1 MIVIDQ
7 VKINRLQVYL
17 KNLTNSTFILDTE
30 IQLLDIKLLET
41 NGKS

>member
-1 MIVIDQ
+1 MIVCIR
-7 VKINRLQVYL
+7 VKTNGLQIWL

-30 IQLLDIKLLET
+30 IQLLDTKLLET